1 MLNVINTLYM
11 FAVYTL
17 ITIQICLFN
26 YTCLFY
32 HVGLDLLINS
42 IVGEPNSNHVAVALY
57 TIKALGNLH
66 VHVELPS
73 DLNVDNLVTRY
84 GDFQ

>member
-17 ITIQICLFN
+17 ITIQIYLFN

-42 IVGEPNSNHVAVALY
+42 LVGEPKSNHVAVAFYKL
-57 TIKALGNLH
+57 TIKALGNL
-66 VHVELPS
+66 HVELPS
-73 DLNVDNLVTRY
+73 DLNVDNLVTC
-84 GDFQ
+84 